1 MADRALSE
9 EAMLAGLRDIHLPP
23 AAPSDATADLL
34 AAAGIGLALALVVGA
49 ALRTVTARRR
59 PPDGRTGAP
68 TGELDRVQALFRLK
82 VRRPERFA
90 LFRPLLYRRGEQP
103 DLETVL
109 RELRGHD

>member
-9 EAMLAGLRDIHLPP
+9 EAMLAGLRDIHLPA
-23 AAPSDATADLL
+23 AAPWDATADLL
-34 AAAGIGLALALVVGA
+34 AAAGLGLALALVVGVG
-49 ALRTVTARRR
+49 LRTVTARRR
-59 PPDGRTGAP
+59 SPDAGTDAP
-68 TGELDRVQALFRLK
+68 TGERDRVQALFRLK
-82 VRRPERFA
+82 ARRPERFA